1 MRATLSPEV
10 KLLIGLMT
18 YSMYFYFYIQLHVTK
33 IEELGA
39 GSVYCQII
47 DIIHPGKVS
56 MNKVNWKAKN
66 EYEFISNLKI
76 LQTAFDKVGIKRY
89 VEV

>member
-1 MRATLSPEV
+1 MRAILSPEV
-10 KLLIGLMT
+10 KLLIGSMT
-18 YSMYFYFYIQLHVTK
+18 SLMYFYFYIQLHVTK